1 MLGRMLAGLLPLRGR
16 SAASCYRRATVARER
31 GDWTRAIGWYRR
43 ALVAEPDHAEA
54 HNDLGIAL
62 CAVKDYAGARAA
74 FAPALAGLRGGM
86 RERLGR
92 SPLLDAEGSTR
103 DLEALYRDAWREW
116 CARSMAPSKPC

>member
-1 MLGRMLAGLLPLRGR
+1 MLARMLAGLLPPRGR
-16 SAASCYRRATVARER
+16 SAASC
-31 GDWTRAIGWYRR
+31 YRR

-74 FAPALAGLRGGM
+74 FAQALALRGGM

-92 SPLLDAEGSTR
+92 SPLLDAPR
-103 DLEALYRDAWREW
+103 FVEALERLYRGAWQRAVGAKEAW
-116 CARSMAPSKPC
+116 C